1 VTRHRES
8 VLTGIFSI
16 ASVAIAILVGSLCLA
31 QTQSSRPAVASASNL
46 EGMPENLET
55 RFALSAIPP
64 HLRDGATVLLLD
76 PAKGYTVG
84 RKGTNGISCL
94 VIRSDWQFPTRP
106 FRNDIYWA
114 VGFDAE
120 GAKTLMQDYLTTAEL
135 RARGMDSK
143 RVHQEVTKKFGLA
156 AYPNPSRAGIAYMIA
171 PIMRGVDDTNVP
183 EPKTMNMPHF
193 MIYAP
198 GVSNADI
205 GGKPLSMYPF
215 MLSMSPGRDDFII
228 MLVGATEKAGILTEF
243 KDLLSDLCAYRD
255 YLCTNAST
263 RMELPTKTGT
273 EGL

>member
-1 VTRHRES
+1 M
-8 VLTGIFSI
+8 
-16 ASVAIAILVGSLCLA
+16 CLA
-31 QTQSSRPAVASASNL
+31 HNQSSDTAATASNL
-46 EGMPENLET
+46 GRMPENLET

-84 RKGTNGISCL
+84 RKGTNGTSCL
-94 VIRSDWQFPTRP
+94 VIRSDWRFPRRP

-120 GAKTLMQDYLTTAEL
+120 GAKTLMQIYLATAEL

-143 RVHQEVTKKFGLA
+143 RVHREVTKKFGSA
-156 AYPNPSRAGIAYMIA
+156 AYANPTRAGIAYMIA
-171 PIMRGVDDTNVP
+171 PIMRGVDDKNVP
-183 EPKTMNMPHF
+183 EPKTMNMPHY

-205 GGKPLSMYPF
+205 GGKPLSLYPF

-243 KDLLSDLCAYRD
+243 KGLLTDLSAYRN
-255 YLCTNAST
+255 YLCTNART
-263 RMELPTKTGT
+263 RVELPTKTGT
-273 EGL
+273 QGL

>member
-1 VTRHRES
+1 VPRQRES
-8 VLTGIFSI
+8 ILTGIFSI

-31 QTQSSRPAVASASNL
+31 HTQSSDTAVASASNL
-46 EGMPENLET
+46 ERMPENLET

-84 RKGTNGISCL
+84 RKGTNGINCL

-255 YLCTNAST
+255 YLCTNART